1 MNRKCLAWH
10 PSIDLNCVDV
20 ASTFASTPL
29 QIKRNLLIYM
39 RLYFLKLLIILW
51 SLVRVQVG
59 PPKKRKTLVSDDG
72 GFAFNAISISVLQL
86 QTLLEDLQI
95 QDRYVLQIQ

>member
-1 MNRKCLAWH
+1 MG
-10 PSIDLNCVDV
+10 
-20 ASTFASTPL
+20 
-29 QIKRNLLIYM
+29 
-39 RLYFLKLLIILW
+39 YFLLKLLIILW

-59 PPKKRKTLVSDDG
+59 PPKKRKTLVSNDG
-72 GFAFNAISISVLQL
+72 GFAFIAISISVFQL